1 MDKVDKE
8 QSCYQHEFPLVF
20 SSVWLARCKDEFL
33 LVVLSAPLAWIN
45 IIELESRADMKHF
58 LGSVFRRHPS
68 RLLMGLGLGS

>member
-1 MDKVDKE
+1 MGKVDKE

-20 SSVWLARCKDEFL
+20 TSYWQAGCKDEFR
-33 LVVLSAPLAWIN
+33 LVLCAPLAWIN
-45 IIELESRADMKHF
+45 IIELESRAEMKHF